1 MSDKECPVP
10 EPFSGAI
17 GSVLFLTLLFFLT
30 FISRFIFAPLMPA
43 MSSELGLSHSQAGSI
58 FLFGSM
64 GVFVGSLSA
73 GFVSSR
79 ILHKGTIALSL
90 IGAAPAL
97 LLCTMLTPL
106 WALRGAVLML
116 GFMAGMNLPSNV
128 ATITALVS
136 RQDWGKALAVQQ
148 MAPPLGLILGPLL
161 SVFLMNWFTWRAP
174 LVVLAIA
181 GIAAA
186 VILIRFGNIG
196 QFPGEAPDLSL
207 ARIILSGRSF
217 WIMIILF
224 ALGMGGQVGIYAMM
238 PLYLITER
246 GMPQASAN
254 MLIGLSQVSALFMTF
269 FAGWVTDRIGEKKA
283 ISVFLLASGIV
294 TLLLGL
300 VSGLWLKLVVFLQ
313 PALIVCYFPAGF
325 AALARIVQ
333 PNLRSLATAWVTP
346 CAIVL
351 GGGLFPL
358 LLGYMGQT
366 VTFASGIILAGGIII
381 VGSCLP
387 FLLDL
392 IEKMDDGC

>member
-1 MSDKECPVP
+1 MSDKDCPIP

-17 GSVLFLTLLFFLT
+17 GSILFLTLLFFLT

-58 FLFGSM
+58 FLFGSV
-64 GVFVGSLSA
+64 GVFFGSLSA

-79 ILHKGTIALSL
+79 IQHKGTIALSV
-90 IGAAPAL
+90 IGTACAL
-97 LLCTMLTPL
+97 LLCTLITPL
-106 WALRGAVLML
+106 WALQGFVLML
-116 GFMAGMNLPSNV
+116 GFTAGMNLPSNV

-148 MAPPLGLILGPLL
+148 TAPPLSLILGPLL
-161 SVFLMNWFTWRAP
+161 TVFLLTWFSWRAP
-174 LVVLAIA
+174 MVVIAIA
-181 GIAAA
+181 GIATA
-186 VILIRFGNIG
+186 VLLLRFGTIG
-196 QFPGEAPDLSL
+196 QFPGDAPDLSL
-207 ARIILSGRSF
+207 ARVILSGRSF

-246 GMPQASAN
+246 GMPEASAN
-254 MLIGLSQVSALFMTF
+254 LLIGLSQISALFMTF
-269 FAGWVTDRIGEKKA
+269 FAGWVTDRIGEKNA
-283 ISVFLLASGIV
+283 IFVFLLSSGIV
-294 TLLLGL
+294 TILLGL
-300 VSGLWLKLVVFLQ
+300 VSGFWLKIAVFFQ

-346 CAIVL
+346 CGIVI
-351 GGGLFPL
+351 GAGLFPQ

-366 VTFASGIILAGGIII
+366 VTFASGIVLAGSFII
-381 VGSCLP
+381 VGSGLP
-387 FLLDL
+387 YFLVL